1 MAHQEIVQLADRF
14 RRLELHA
21 AHSGRE
27 TRRALEAVMAE
38 SRATTLSELTE
49 ELHENIGYLLQSL
62 PPYAPPL
69 NSINR
74 ALLYLEDATRA
85 GLSLEEVKH
94 RQNELEANET
104 DPIINREKIAR
115 YLIDSIPQDGVVYTH
130 TLSETILGVLIE
142 LHLMGKL
149 KRVIVTESRPNNDGW
164 ETARRLAEIQLPV
177 CLTIDAAMPA
187 ALEKAHLML
196 SGAEIINLDGSVVGK
211 IGAHLAAMICE
222 RYSKPLYIIADTS
235 KINYI
240 GWGDFYLT
248 SLSPKDLGLNFSHP
262 ELQVSGSLFDITPAE
277 LISGY
282 ATEKGIVNASEIP
295 SIISD
300 KRVSRWLMEQLSK
313 RL

>member
-1 MAHQEIVQLADRF
+1 MPHQEIVQLAERF

-27 TRRALEAVMAE
+27 ARRALDTVLAE

-49 ELHENIGYLLQSL
+49 ELHENIGYLLPSL

-74 ALLYLEDATRA
+74 ILLSLEDAAVA
-85 GLSLEEVKH
+85 GLNLEIVKH
-94 RQNELEANET
+94 RQNALEANET

-115 YLIDSIPQDGVVYTH
+115 YLFDSIPQDGVVYTH
-130 TLSETILGVLIE
+130 TLSETVLGVLIE
-142 LHLMGKL
+142 LHLNGKL
-149 KRVIVTESRPNNDGW
+149 NMVIVTESRPNNDGW
-164 ETARRLAEIQLPV
+164 ETARRLAELQLPV
-177 CLTIDAAMPA
+177 RLTIDVAMPA
-187 ALEKAHLML
+187 AIEKAHLML

-211 IGAHLAAMICE
+211 IGAYLAAMICV
-222 RYSKPLYIIADTS
+222 RYSKPLYIVADTS

-240 GWGDFYLT
+240 GWGDFCLT
-248 SLSPKDLGLNFSHP
+248 TLSTKDLGLNFSHP
-262 ELQVSGSLFDITPAE
+262 ELQVIGSLFDITPAE
-277 LISGY
+277 LINGY
-282 ATEKGIVNASEIP
+282 ATERGIVNASEIP

-300 KRVSRWLMEQLSK
+300 KRVSSWLMEQLSK